1 MFATFFLL
9 MFAFANFHCQLERG
23 DLYKKHRLTTIYNLR
38 SMKYHGSSLWIS
50 LSIFAYHNLIH
61 YSELNLKPISL
72 TNIDSLYPVSMCFIF
87 FCKKINHSDYSGH
100 VLLMRRGLSLDSSIY
115 VESSSLI

>member
-9 MFAFANFHCQLERG
+9 LFAFANFHCQLERG

-61 YSELNLKPISL
+61 FSEPNLKPISL

-87 FCKKINHSDYSGH
+87 FVKNQ
-100 VLLMRRGLSLDSSIY
+100 SLRLQWPRATNEEGAFSRFVY
-115 VESSSLI
+115 LC